1 MTTLLCTSGMP
12 SRKAL
17 TCPTYKERL
26 LVSSSLSTSSLSSLT
41 FIYNTNTKQ
50 NPWQASLAILSAFF
64 LTPRPAT
71 SSSHPSL
78 TFLGWD
84 KDDDDHH
91 NNHDDQHSFLCSSYS
106 PFPLNSNQVDQED
119 KDFFNL
125 AFLPAIR

>member
-1 MTTLLCTSGMP
+1 M
-12 SRKAL
+12 
-17 TCPTYKERL
+17 
-26 LVSSSLSTSSLSSLT
+26 
-41 FIYNTNTKQ
+41 Q

-91 NNHDDQHSFLCSSYS
+91 NNHDDQHLCS
-106 PFPLNSNQVDQED
+106 PFSVSLEFQPGGAGGQGLLQLGILVAARDIIHVHE
-119 KDFFNL
+119 
-125 AFLPAIR
+125 AVRVE